1 MILNFPQ
8 QRQRGSNPT
17 VSTRSPRRLA
27 TVPLFCSLKVKQTT
41 ITSPTHPSML
51 VCQEGRKSS
60 RVICA
65 RTSHGYINASHHI
78 NLHISIEHIEYSHSR
93 HLQILEVH
101 ALPFIAHGG
110 FFTFLLL
117 VELQKKHSLFV
128 VSFPVSSKA
137 VVLSTPHLRLPH
149 SLQVSVSCNLAKSP
163 GVASR
168 ERTKQRETYISVATI
183 RWADVLFGI
192 FCYSR
197 C

>member
-27 TVPLFCSLKVKQTT
+27 TVPPFCSLKIKQTT
-41 ITSPTHPSML
+41 ITSPTHPSMF

-65 RTSHGYINASHHI
+65 RTSHGYIKASHHI
-78 NLHISIEHIEYSHSR
+78 NLNLSIEHIEYSHSW

-101 ALPFIAHGG
+101 AQPFIAHGG

-117 VELQKKHSLFV
+117 VELQKKHALFV

-149 SLQVSVSCNLAKSP
+149 SL
-163 GVASR
+163 
-168 ERTKQRETYISVATI
+168 
-183 RWADVLFGI
+183 
-192 FCYSR
+192 
-197 C
+197 

>member
-1 MILNFPQ
+1 MILNFPR
-8 QRQRGSNPT
+8 QRQRGSNAT

-27 TVPLFCSLKVKQTT
+27 TVPPFCSLKIKQTT

-78 NLHISIEHIEYSHSR
+78 NLHLSIEHIEYSHSW

-101 ALPFIAHGG
+101 AQPLQPFMAHGG

-117 VELQKKHSLFV
+117 VELQNEHALFV

-137 VVLSTPHLRLPH
+137 VVLSIPHLRLPH
-149 SLQVSVSCNLAKSP
+149 SLQVSASCNPAKSP
-163 GVASR
+163 GVAGR
-168 ERTKQRETYISVATI
+168 ER
-183 RWADVLFGI
+183 
-192 FCYSR
+192 
-197 C
+197 